1 MKKNNIQQWCDLSY
15 SLDSRRKFYKDSKIL
30 ITRKEKYSNNLVNRE
45 TEIFINSH
53 MGTHIDFP
61 AHCIQ
66 NGNFG

>member
-45 TEIFINSH
+45 
-53 MGTHIDFP
+53 
-61 AHCIQ
+61 
-66 NGNFG
+66 